1 MLINGRAPPEDA
13 IVIGELDGAGKVPD
27 AVGVV
32 GVAGAVG
39 PVTAV
44 PGLGAGKGVPVVGE
58 SGIGLSL

>member
-13 IVIGELDGAGKVPD
+13 IVIGELDGAGKLPD

-44 PGLGAGKGVPVVGE
+44 PGVGDGNGVPVVEE
-58 SGIGLSL
+58 SGVDLSL

>member
-13 IVIGELDGAGKVPD
+13 IVIGELEGAGTFAD
-27 AVGVV
+27 AVGVL

-44 PGLGAGKGVPVVGE
+44 PGLGAGKGVPVVEE
-58 SGIGLSL
+58 SEAVLSL